1 MNFGYGIS
9 GQWILLMV
17 VSTGLGLI
25 TQRYISSSFRK
36 WGRVALSS
44 GMTGAQV
51 AQRVLEANGVAVS
64 GINGPSI
71 PGGNGSNSAV
81 RIQPIGGNLSDN
93 YDPRNKTLN
102 LSESVYAESSVAAA
116 GVAAHEAGHAVQ
128 DAQNYVWGTIRGAL
142 VPVVNF
148 GSGLSWILIMV
159 GLVIRFSGLIWLGIA
174 FFAFA
179 VLFQVVTLPV
189 EFDASRRAVAAL
201 ESTATLDT
209 VQLAGA
215 RQVLT
220 AAALTYVA
228 AALVAALQLLYYI
241 GLARRD

>member
-1 MNFGYGIS
+1 MNFGYGFS
-9 GQWILLMV
+9 YQWILLML
-17 VSTGLGLI
+17 VSTGLGMI
-25 TQRYISSSFRK
+25 TQRYIASSFRK
-36 WGRVALSS
+36 WGRVGLSS
-44 GMTGAQV
+44 GMTGAEV
-51 AQRVLEANGVAVS
+51 AKRVLEANGVAVS
-64 GINGPSI
+64 GIDGPSA
-71 PGGNGSNSAV
+71 PGADGEDSAV

-93 YDPRNKTLN
+93 YDPRNRTLN
-102 LSESVYAESSVAAA
+102 LSESVFGESSVAAA

-128 DAQNYVWGTIRGAL
+128 HAQNYVWGTIRSAL
-142 VPVVNF
+142 VPAVNF

-159 GLVIRFSGLIWLGIA
+159 GFLIRFSGLIWLGIA
-174 FFAFA
+174 FFGLA

-189 EFDASRRAVAAL
+189 ELNASRRAVAAL
-201 ESTATLDT
+201 ESTGTLDT

>member
-1 MNFGYGIS
+1 MNLGYGFS
-9 GQWILLMV
+9 YQWILLML

-25 TQRYISSSFRK
+25 TQRYITSSFRK
-36 WGRVALSS
+36 WGRVGLSS
-44 GMTGAQV
+44 GMTGAEV
-51 AQRVLEANGVAVS
+51 AKRVLEANGVAVS
-64 GINGPSI
+64 GINGPSL
-71 PGGNGSNSAV
+71 PGVNGESSSV

-93 YDPRNKTLN
+93 YDPRNRTLN
-102 LSESVYAESSVAAA
+102 LSESVFSQSSVAAA

-128 DAQNYVWGTIRGAL
+128 HAQNYVWGTIRSAL
-142 VPVVNF
+142 VPAVNF

-159 GLVIRFSGLIWLGIA
+159 GFLIRFSGLIWLGIA
-174 FFAFA
+174 FFGLA

-189 EFDASRRAVAAL
+189 EFNASRRAVAAL
-201 ESTATLDT
+201 ESTGTLDT

-228 AALVAALQLLYYI
+228 AALVAALQLLYYV
-241 GLARRD
+241 GLARRN